1 MQNGNY
7 HYRLEL
13 LICNKTDEYIIIF
26 LNVTIYQFFL
36 EILEYFSKKFTIQ
49 CLYASGGLI
58 FYFRLN
64 KIPKP

>member
-7 HYRLEL
+7 QYTLEL
-13 LICNKTDEYIIIF
+13 LICNKTDEFIII
-26 LNVTIYQFFL
+26 LNVTIYQVFL

-58 FYFRLN
+58 FYFRLD